1 MSEEQRMEEG
11 RRMFQIFAAR
21 MFEQRVL
28 TAYKEKVA
36 KERQQKLLEELEEES
51 RADSQKKAK
60 KAKDAQKKKDKIQQ
74 RKQALAEEKAKKEAE
89 KAAEEAALRAA
100 EEKKAEEQR
109 LKAEEKR
116 KKKEAQ
122 KKAEEEERMR
132 KEAEKQRRIQEQRER
147 QAEAERKQREAREKE
162 KREKEEQRQKER
174 EVKEAKEREARER
187 KEKQERE
194 RKEKESKA
202 KAERET
208 KEQQRREEPAAQQPA
223 APQIAK
229 RPPVPIPSNLQQH
242 PPAIASPLVP
252 IATPAVPKAPTPIK
266 LRTDSQKESSNGS
279 VPQTPQTGG
288 ISQTI
293 SPVPSTPLQGSPGP
307 IGPPGKAQPQ
317 QPFLYQPQ
325 ATSPIHSALKGPP
338 GMPPNPFSLPHM
350 GFQPGMPMIPPGY
363 SGRMHH
369 EAMFPQP
376 IGGQYRPPNNIP
388 VHPGHQAPQGR
399 GFPIPHPPP
408 GFPQSPIGSAG
419 GSFGSQQDGIPMQ
432 SHSRHQSASFEKSLD
447 GQPTVPP
454 TQPIA
459 RPAPIGRPSSVVQGQ
474 RQGDNEKSE
483 IDDLSNH
490 LGSSALLDDSDE
502 PLTSGP
508 GVRRMSG
515 VPVSSTRQTFP
526 PTPFGIDHS
535 TFGSPIAAGGY
546 NFFSPA
552 NAYGAPAAPGSN
564 YMGGGF
570 FNTASGPFGA
580 VGGSSALRPSQPHGR
595 SVTIRLMLCRACKSL
610 EGTSPDGFTDI
621 SSIVDYLNSSGE
633 GPVSE
638 KEILDICE
646 TEGNPLN
653 GGGSFDIRKD
663 NNNRYSIRHET
674 DLPPQRPVGV
684 PGEIGSP
691 IVGGGGLS
699 RFPGPPGF

>member
-74 RKQALAEEKAKKEAE
+74 KKQALAEEKARKEAE

-122 KKAEEEERMR
+122 KKAEEEERFR

-147 QAEAERKQREAREKE
+147 QAEAERKQREAKEKE
-162 KREKEEQRQKER
+162 KRDKEEQRQKER
-174 EVKEAKEREARER
+174 DAKEAREREAKER
-187 KEKQERE
+187 KEKQERDK
-194 RKEKESKA
+194 REKEAKA
-202 KAERET
+202 KAEREA
-208 KEQQRREEPAAQQPA
+208 KEQPKRDDAAPQPPI

-229 RPPVPIPSNLQQH
+229 RPPVPIPANLQSH
-242 PPAIASPLVP
+242 PPAIASPLIP

-288 ISQTI
+288 VSQNI

-325 ATSPIHSALKGPP
+325 ATSPMHSALKGPP
-338 GMPPNPFSLPHM
+338 GMPQNPFGVQHM
-350 GFQPGMPMIPPGY
+350 GFQPSMPMVPPGY
-363 SGRMHH
+363 GGRMHH
-369 EAMFPQP
+369 DPIFPQP
-376 IGGQYRPPNNIP
+376 MGGQYRPPNSIP
-388 VHPGHQAPQGR
+388 IHPGHQAPQGR
-399 GFPIPHPPP
+399 GFPIPHPP
-408 GFPQSPIGSAG
+408 GFSQSPIGSAV
-419 GSFGSQQDGIPMQ
+419 GSFGSQQEGIPMQ
-432 SHSRHQSASFEKSLD
+432 SHSRHHSASFEKPFEGSAAV
-447 GQPTVPP
+447 QP

-459 RPAPIGRPSSVVQGQ
+459 RPAPIGRPSSVVQGT
-474 RQGDNEKSE
+474 RYGEGEKNEV
-483 IDDLSNH
+483 DDLSNH

-502 PLTSGP
+502 PLTSGS
-508 GVRRMSG
+508 GSRRMSG

-526 PTPFGIDHS
+526 PTPFGMDHS
-535 TFGSPIAAGGY
+535 TFGSPITAGGY
-546 NFFSPA
+546 NFFSPG
-552 NAYGAPAAPGSN
+552 NAFAAPAAPGTN

-570 FNTASGPFGA
+570 FNATSGPFGA

-595 SVTIRLMLCRACKSL
+595 SVSIRLMLCRACKNL
-610 EGTSPDGFTDI
+610 EVASPGGFTDI
-621 SSIVDYLNSSGE
+621 NSIIDYLSSSSE

-646 TEGNPLN
+646 TEGNHLN
-653 GGGSFDIRKD
+653 GGGSFEIRKD
-663 NNNRYSIRHET
+663 SKGHYSIRHEN
-674 DLPPQRPVGV
+674 DMPPHRPVGA

-691 IVGGGGLS
+691 VVGAGGMS
-699 RFPGPPGF
+699 RFPPPPGF